1 MSDLKPDV
9 NALLET
15 LKASV
20 TDPEKQDILEIVA
33 SKSAEL
39 AMLALTDPE
48 KAEASM
54 DDVKAVMASLGQAE
68 AAAVVQ
74 ATTDWVTGIAS
85 RVMSKVLPV

>member
-54 DDVKAVMASLGQAE
+54 DDVKAIMASLGQAE

-74 ATTDWVTGIAS
+74 ATTDWVAGIAS